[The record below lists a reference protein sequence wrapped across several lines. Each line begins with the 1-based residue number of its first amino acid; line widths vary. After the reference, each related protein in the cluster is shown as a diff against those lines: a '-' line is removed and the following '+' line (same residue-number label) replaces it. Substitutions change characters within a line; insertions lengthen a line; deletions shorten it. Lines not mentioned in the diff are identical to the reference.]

1 MMQKRTLKFY
11 TALILIFTALLIR
24 VYTVMRSDS
33 GMSVLSSGRHYSVR
47 LTAQRGDIVD
57 RSGVSMLADGTDT
70 YAVCM
75 PPLKGGS
82 YAIKRLAEASSK
94 SEKQIADLNSG
105 GLPFALRVNDCD
117 LRLENVALLELP
129 RRAPSDGVA
138 AHILGYTDA
147 DGRGV
152 CGIERSFEEYLSSA
166 ENICAS
172 VTVSARGKELTDAA
186 LSNNGTGAKNS
197 VRLTLDK
204 GISLAARRAFDAVAE
219 NSCGAVVVMDVHAGD
234 LLACESFP
242 SYSPSG
248 IAAALTAENAPL
260 LNRTLHA
267 YNIGSAFKI
276 VTAAAILESG
286 MDDITHNCR
295 GYIHVGGRDVSCH
308 NENGH
313 GQEDLASAFAD
324 SCNPYFITAALKV
337 GGDAMHGTAERLGI
351 GRAYK
356 LADGLVSDSGVLT
369 ERNTLCVPAALA
381 NFCIG
386 QGDLMVTP
394 IQAAVMVSAVANGG
408 MRPVP
413 RLVSALA
420 DEYGATSEVFD
431 SAEPE
436 RVLSPQ
442 VAERL
447 RQFMINTVENGTGKS
462 AKPSCGGAGGKTA
475 TAQTG
480 SFKDGARINN
490 AWFVGFYPAEQ
501 PKYAI
506 VVLCENGNSGSR
518 NAAPV
523 FKTVCD
529 YLSVLEDLQS
539 PQSP

>member
-11 TALILIFTALLIR
+11 TALILIFTVLLIR
-24 VYTVMRSDS
+24 IYTVMRSDS
-33 GMSVLSSGRHYSVR
+33 GMTVLSSGRHYSVR
-47 LTAQRGDIVD
+47 LTSQRGDIVD
-57 RSGVSMLADGTDT
+57 RSGLSLLEGGTDT

-82 YAIKRLAEASSK
+82 YAIKRLAEASGK
-94 SEKQIADLNSG
+94 SEKQITDLNSG
-105 GLPFALRVNDCD
+105 GLPFALRVNDRD

-129 RRAPSDGVA
+129 RRAPSDCVA

-147 DGRGV
+147 DGAGV
-152 CGIERSFEEYLSSA
+152 CGTERAFEEYLSGDES
-166 ENICAS
+166 ICAS
-172 VTVSARGKELTDAA
+172 VTISARGKELTGVA

-197 VRLTLDK
+197 VMLTLDK
-204 GISLAARRAFDAVAE
+204 GISLAARRAFNAVEE
-219 NSCGAVVVMDVHAGD
+219 NECGAVVVMDVHTGD

-242 SYSPSG
+242 SYDPG
-248 IAAALTAENAPL
+248 NIAAALSAENAPL
-260 LNRTLHA
+260 LNRTLRA
-267 YNIGSAFKI
+267 FNIGSAFKI
-276 VTAAAILESG
+276 ISAAAILESG
-286 MDDITHNCR
+286 MDDITYNCR

-313 GQEDLASAFAD
+313 GQENLASAFAD

-337 GGDAMHGTAERLGI
+337 GKDALHDTAERLGI

-356 LADGLVSDSGVLT
+356 LADGLVSESGTLT
-369 ERNTLCVPAALA
+369 EKSALTVSAALA

-394 IQAAVMVSAVANGG
+394 IQAAVMVSTVANGG

-413 RLVSALA
+413 RLVSALL
-420 DEYGATSEVFD
+420 DEFGAASEVFD
-431 SAEPE
+431 GAEPE

-442 VAERL
+442 VAARL
-447 RQFMINTVENGTGKS
+447 REFMINTIENGTGKS
-462 AKPSCGGAGGKTA
+462 AMPTRGGAGGKTA

-480 SFKDGARINN
+480 SFSDGVRINN
-490 AWFVGFYPAEQ
+490 TWFVGFYPSDE

-506 VVLCENGNSGSR
+506 VVLCENGSSGSR

-529 YLSVLEDLQS
+529 YLSVLDLQS
-539 PQSP
+539 PQTP